1 MLRSVL
7 SVAVLAMLVV
17 FTPALEAQPPGGGG
31 GGRGGAGRGGP
42 GRGGNEEINLL
53 TLAGIE
59 QVQKEIGLSG
69 DALAAVRDLQN
80 KVREESREMMADFGN
95 FRDMSREE
103 REAAMEKAREAR
115 EAVTKDA
122 DAELA
127 KLLSDEQNSRL
138 QQIALQVKGARALQ
152 DKEVAAKLGLSEDQT
167 GKIDSIVSSMEDST
181 RELMEA
187 ARSGGRDGFAE
198 VRTKIE
204 ALAKE
209 TDEKLEAVLTDAQK
223 ETFAAMKGD
232 AFELDRRAMFRG
244 RGGDRGGDRGE
255 GRGQGRPERDGE
267 GQGRN
272 RQRPP
277 IDN

>member
-1 MLRSVL
+1 MMRSVL
-7 SVAVLAMLVV
+7 SIAALAMLVV
-17 FTPALEAQPPGGGG
+17 FTPALEAQPPGGGRG
-31 GGRGGAGRGGP
+31 GQSRGGFGRGGGD
-42 GRGGNEEINLL
+42 ETSLL
-53 TLAGIE
+53 TLAGLE

-80 KVREESREMMADFGN
+80 KVREDSREMMADFGN

-115 EAVTKDA
+115 ETVTKDA
-122 DAELA
+122 EAELA

-138 QQIALQVKGARALQ
+138 QQIALQIKGPRALQ
-152 DKEVAAKLGLSEDQT
+152 DKDVAAKLGLSEDQT
-167 GKIDSIVSSMEDST
+167 GKIDSIISSMEDSS

-187 ARSGGRDGFAE
+187 ARSGGREGFME
-198 VRTKIE
+198 VRTKME
-204 ALAKE
+204 ALTKE

-223 ETFAAMKGD
+223 ETFAAMKGAD
-232 AFELDRRAMFRG
+232 FELDRRSMFRG
-244 RGGDRGGDRGE
+244 RGGNRGDGQ
-255 GRGQGRPERDGE
+255 GQGRPDRDGQ

-277 IDN
+277 IEN

>member
-1 MLRSVL
+1 MMRSVL

-17 FTPALEAQPPGGGG
+17 FTPTLEAQPPGGGPGRGG
-31 GGRGGAGRGGP
+31 GGRGGAGRGG
-42 GRGGNEEINLL
+42 NEDINLL

-59 QVQKEIGLSG
+59 QVQEEIGLEG
-69 DALAAVRDLQN
+69 DTLAAVRDLQD
-80 KVREESREMMADFGN
+80 KVRDESREMMADFGN
-95 FRDMSREE
+95 FREMSREE

-115 EAVTKDA
+115 ESVTKDA

-138 QQIALQVKGARALQ
+138 QQIALQVKGPRALQ
-152 DKEVAAKLGLSEDQT
+152 EKEVAAKLGLSEDQT

-181 RELMEA
+181 QELMEA

-204 ALAKE
+204 ALTKE

-244 RGGDRGGDRGE
+244 RGGNRGE
-255 GRGQGRPERDGE
+255 GRGQGRPQRGGDGQGQ

-277 IDN
+277 IEN